1 MDPKIRQ
8 LRAFALAY
16 RLGSLTLAADAMH
29 LTPSAVSQLTQ
40 QLEQALSVRLFD
52 RTTRA
57 LRPTEAAHEAIALA
71 EKVLADIE
79 SLKSRLLGVAERQ
92 RGTIRLAC
100 TPSFASMVMPSVIK
114 AFVALHPGVR
124 AVMRDAAPDRVMEMV
139 MSDAVEFGI
148 LMRTEERHDAEFTLI
163 RSDSISVV
171 CRPDSV
177 LAERQTVSWSD
188 LADERII
195 AIDGGSG
202 LPALIEQTLAA
213 QGKPFEPAYDFAYLQ
228 TAVAMA
234 AEGLGVLLLPSYL
247 VKSFPEGQRLV
258 ALQLVDPV
266 VPRHLYLLT
275 KKGCE
280 LSPAGVALT
289 EMVVRALE

>member
-1 MDPKIRQ
+1 
-8 LRAFALAY
+8 
-16 RLGSLTLAADAMH
+16 
-29 LTPSAVSQLTQ
+29 
-40 QLEQALSVRLFD
+40 LEQALSVRLFD

-57 LRPTEAAHEAIALA
+57 LRPTEAAHEAIGLA
-71 EKVLADIE
+71 EKILADIE

-92 RGTIRLAC
+92 RGTIRFAC

-114 AFVALHPGVR
+114 AFVAMHPGIR
-124 AVMRDAAPDRVMEMV
+124 TVMRDAAPDRVMELV
-139 MSDAVEFGI
+139 MSDEVEFGV
-148 LMRTEERHDAEFTLI
+148 LMRIEDRHDAEFTLL

-171 CRPDSV
+171 CRQDSI
-177 LAERQTVSWSD
+177 LTERPAVQWSD

-202 LPALIEQTLAA
+202 LPALIEQTMAA
-213 QGKPFEPAYDFAYLQ
+213 QGKAFEPAYDFAFLQ
-228 TAVAMA
+228 TAIAMA

-258 ALQLVDPV
+258 ALPLVAPV

-275 KKGCE
+275 KKGRE
-280 LSPAGVALT
+280 LSPASVALT
-289 EMVVRALE
+289 EMVMRALE